1 MPGSPDTLTLVCV
14 PPDLRARL
22 FGREL
27 GEARLL
33 DDPADRAGLAEAL
46 PGTEILVTGWG
57 MPVLDAALLDLA
69 PHLRLVAHI
78 GASVKFFVTGE
89 VFARGIRVTQAG
101 QAMARPV
108 AEVALA
114 FTLSLLHRIHR
125 FDHALRCSDT
135 QHGGADWHT
144 AEQAPPRHEILGCR
158 VGVVGAS
165 RTGRAYLELVRA
177 LGAETVVS
185 DPYFAGEPGVPAMP
199 LDELLATSRIVA
211 LHAPVLPE
219 TRHLLGARELA
230 LMPDDG
236 RFAAAGALD
245 AGWTAGPA
253 GLGEWTVLD
262 NWTVLAA
269 LHDRHDDRRPL
280 TTVRSARDWTGRVPV
295 WYGPP
300 HEILLLHEHGTPMA
314 YAVVDW
320 SAGDVV
326 EVALAAGR
334 AAAPLL
340 RAVAAEARARGVRS
354 GCLRA
359 PLDPPIRSALPLLF
373 EEWERRDEHTGMAR
387 PLLLEEAEVRAV
399 VEHPLAVHWTAD
411 YF

>member
-1 MPGSPDTLTLVCV
+1 MPGSPDARTLVCV

-22 FGREL
+22 FGGEL
-27 GEARLL
+27 GGARLL

-69 PHLRLVAHI
+69 PSLRLVAHI

-125 FDHALRCSDT
+125 FDHALR
-135 QHGGADWHT
+135 GGAEWHA

-185 DPYFAGEPGVPAMP
+185 DPYFAGEPGVPAVP

-230 LMPDDG
+230 LMPDGAGLVNTARSWLVDEEALLAELRTG
-236 RFAAAGALD
+236 RIDAAIDVFDAEPLPADHGFRSLPNVLLTPHQAAGTVEARRRQGAL
-245 AGWTAGPA
+245 
-253 GLGEWTVLD
+253 VLD
-262 NWTVLAA
+262 EIRRHRAELA
-269 LHDRHDDRRPL
+269 LRHE
-280 TTVRSARDWTGRVPV
+280 V
-295 WYGPP
+295 
-300 HEILLLHEHGTPMA
+300 TPEM
-314 YAVVDW
+314 
-320 SAGDVV
+320 
-326 EVALAAGR
+326 L
-334 AAAPLL
+334 
-340 RAVAAEARARGVRS
+340 
-354 GCLRA
+354 
-359 PLDPPIRSALPLLF
+359 
-373 EEWERRDEHTGMAR
+373 ERMG
-387 PLLLEEAEVRAV
+387 
-399 VEHPLAVHWTAD
+399 
-411 YF
+411 

>member
-1 MPGSPDTLTLVCV
+1 MPGSPDSRTLVCV

-33 DDPADRAGLAEAL
+33 DDPADRAALAEAL

-69 PHLRLVAHI
+69 PSLRLVAHI

-101 QAMARPV
+101 QEMARPV

-125 FDHALRCSDT
+125 FDHAL
-135 QHGGADWHT
+135 HGGADWHT

-185 DPYFAGEPGVPAMP
+185 DPYFAGESGVPAVP

-230 LMPDDG
+230 LMPDGAGLVNTARSWLVDEEALLAELRTG
-236 RFAAAGALD
+236 RIDAALDVFDAEPLPADHGFRTLPNVLLTPHQAAGTVEARRRQGALVLD
-245 AGWTAGPA
+245 EIRRHRA
-253 GLGEWTVLD
+253 GL
-262 NWTVLAA
+262 A
-269 LHDRHDDRRPL
+269 LRH
-280 TTVRSARDWTGRVPV
+280 
-295 WYGPP
+295 
-300 HEILLLHEHGTPMA
+300 
-314 YAVVDW
+314 
-320 SAGDVV
+320 
-326 EVALAAGR
+326 EVTSRML
-334 AAAPLL
+334 
-340 RAVAAEARARGVRS
+340 
-354 GCLRA
+354 
-359 PLDPPIRSALPLLF
+359 
-373 EEWERRDEHTGMAR
+373 ERMG
-387 PLLLEEAEVRAV
+387 
-399 VEHPLAVHWTAD
+399 
-411 YF
+411 

>member
-1 MPGSPDTLTLVCV
+1 MPGSPDARTLVCV
-14 PPDLRARL
+14 PPDLRALL

-33 DDPADRAGLAEAL
+33 DDPADRAALAEAL

-57 MPVLDAALLDLA
+57 VPVLDAALLDLA
-69 PHLRLVAHI
+69 PRLRLVAHI

-125 FDHALRCSDT
+125 FDHALR
-135 QHGGADWHT
+135 GGADWHA

-177 LGAETVVS
+177 LGAATVVS
-185 DPYFAGEPGVPAMP
+185 DPYYAGEPGVPAVA

-230 LMPDDG
+230 LMPDGAGLVNTARSWLVDEEALLAELRTG
-236 RFAAAGALD
+236 RIDAAIDVFDAEPLPADHGFRTLPNVLLTPHQAAGTVEARRRQGALVLD
-245 AGWTAGPA
+245 EIRRHRA
-253 GLGEWTVLD
+253 GL
-262 NWTVLAA
+262 
-269 LHDRHDDRRPL
+269 PL
-280 TTVRSARDWTGRVPV
+280 N
-295 WYGPP
+295 
-300 HEILLLHEHGTPMA
+300 HEVTPAM
-314 YAVVDW
+314 
-320 SAGDVV
+320 
-326 EVALAAGR
+326 L
-334 AAAPLL
+334 
-340 RAVAAEARARGVRS
+340 
-354 GCLRA
+354 
-359 PLDPPIRSALPLLF
+359 
-373 EEWERRDEHTGMAR
+373 ERMG
-387 PLLLEEAEVRAV
+387 
-399 VEHPLAVHWTAD
+399 
-411 YF
+411 

>member
-1 MPGSPDTLTLVCV
+1 MPGSTDARTLVCV

-27 GEARLL
+27 GGARLL
-33 DDPADRAGLAEAL
+33 DDPSDPDRLVRAL

-69 PHLRLVAHI
+69 PGLRLVAHI

-125 FDHALRCSDT
+125 FDHALR
-135 QHGGADWHT
+135 GGADWHA
-144 AEQAPPRHEILGCR
+144 AEQAPPRHELLGCR

-177 LGAETVVS
+177 LGAEPVVS
-185 DPYFAGEPGVPAMP
+185 DPYFGGEPGVPAVP
-199 LDELLATSRIVA
+199 LDELLGTSRIVA

-230 LMPDDG
+230 LMPDGAGLVNTARSWLVDEEALLAELRTG
-236 RFAAAGALD
+236 RIDAAIDVFDAEPLPADHGFRTLPNVLLTPHQAAGTVEARRRQGALVLD
-245 AGWTAGPA
+245 EIRRHRA
-253 GLGEWTVLD
+253 GL
-262 NWTVLAA
+262 A
-269 LHDRHDDRRPL
+269 LN
-280 TTVRSARDWTGRVPV
+280 
-295 WYGPP
+295 
-300 HEILLLHEHGTPMA
+300 HEVTPRM
-314 YAVVDW
+314 
-320 SAGDVV
+320 
-326 EVALAAGR
+326 L
-334 AAAPLL
+334 
-340 RAVAAEARARGVRS
+340 
-354 GCLRA
+354 
-359 PLDPPIRSALPLLF
+359 
-373 EEWERRDEHTGMAR
+373 ERMG
-387 PLLLEEAEVRAV
+387 
-399 VEHPLAVHWTAD
+399 
-411 YF
+411 

>member
-1 MPGSPDTLTLVCV
+1 M
-14 PPDLRARL
+14 
-22 FGREL
+22 
-27 GEARLL
+27 L

-69 PHLRLVAHI
+69 PSLRLVAHI

-125 FDHALRCSDT
+125 FDHALR
-135 QHGGADWHT
+135 GGAEWHA

-185 DPYFAGEPGVPAMP
+185 DPYFAGEPGVPAVP

-230 LMPDDG
+230 LMPDGAGLVNTARSWLVDEEALLAELRTG
-236 RFAAAGALD
+236 RIDAAIDVFDAEPLPADHGFRSLPNVLLTPHQAAGTVEARRRQGAL
-245 AGWTAGPA
+245 
-253 GLGEWTVLD
+253 VLD
-262 NWTVLAA
+262 EIRRHRAELA
-269 LHDRHDDRRPL
+269 LRHE
-280 TTVRSARDWTGRVPV
+280 V
-295 WYGPP
+295 
-300 HEILLLHEHGTPMA
+300 TPEM
-314 YAVVDW
+314 
-320 SAGDVV
+320 
-326 EVALAAGR
+326 L
-334 AAAPLL
+334 
-340 RAVAAEARARGVRS
+340 
-354 GCLRA
+354 
-359 PLDPPIRSALPLLF
+359 
-373 EEWERRDEHTGMAR
+373 ERMG
-387 PLLLEEAEVRAV
+387 
-399 VEHPLAVHWTAD
+399 
-411 YF
+411 